1 MNKISLLRHRIQE
14 LYEESNYAGAVETG
28 EALLREHI
36 INPHEKGMSYADDL
50 FNLAYLHDTLGN
62 FERAM
67 FLYYESAREVV
78 ANSGE
83 SLAFTY
89 RLNNLAALLSSHGYA
104 DNAYHLLQHVTRIQR
119 GMLNADDPQLADGLY
134 NMANAVAELNKPAE
148 AMKLHQEALRIR
160 RAAGNPADIVNSLH
174 SMAFIQENRKDMK
187 HAVLYAKEALQ
198 SAQNDDY
205 FSAGFYLAGLY
216 DENEN
221 FQQAE
226 NLYRDILTWVEK
238 RADRTHSAFINV
250 SLRLAHVLAR
260 QDKSQEALDIFEEI
274 VGTFSK
280 IDGEG
285 HLFYANCL
293 RSMAILYRTVNQPA
307 KAEELMYQSI
317 KIRIGNKDETLD
329 DLMFLFDMFLT
340 GGQVQKAYELLVY
353 LLMKY
358 ESNELS
364 IIDAISESFS
374 KLNRQQLE
382 IILPELEE
390 LDNKDLLIPII
401 NRWEEWENT
410 K

>member
-1 MNKISLLRHRIQE
+1 MNKISLMRHRIQE
-14 LYEESNYAGAVETG
+14 LYDERDLAGAVATG
-28 EALLREHI
+28 EALLREHFV
-36 INPHEKGMSYADDL
+36 NPCEKGMSYADDL

-83 SLAFTY
+83 SLAFAY
-89 RLNNLAALLSSHGYA
+89 RLNNLAALLSSRGYA

-119 GMLNADDPQLADGLY
+119 GALNADDPQLADGLY

-160 RAAGNPADIVNSLH
+160 RAAGDPADIVNSLH
-174 SMAFIQENRKDMK
+174 SMAFIQENRKDIK
-187 HAVLYAKEALQ
+187 HALQYAKEAMQ
-198 SAQNDDY
+198 SAQSDDY

-216 DENEN
+216 DESEN

-226 NLYRDILTWVEK
+226 NLYRDILSWVEK

-260 QDKSQEALDIFEEI
+260 QDKPEEALAIFEEI

-293 RSMAILYRTVNQPA
+293 RSMAILYRTVGQPS
-307 KAEELMYQSI
+307 KAEELMLQSI
-317 KIRIGNKDETLD
+317 KIRRNNSDDTLE
-329 DLMFLFDMFLT
+329 DLIFLFDMFLT
-340 GGQVQKAYELLVY
+340 GGKIQKAYELLVY
-353 LLMKY
+353 LLMRYK
-358 ESNELS
+358 SNEKHFK
-364 IIDAISESFS
+364 DAICESFA
-374 KLNRQQLE
+374 KMNRQQLE
-382 IILPELEE
+382 ILLPALEGM
-390 LDNKDLLIPII
+390 DNRDLLAPII
-401 NRWEEWENT
+401 SRWEEWE
-410 K
+410 KE